1 MPEHD
6 FLNPYKNQNPGDIKI
21 IDTADKNISAASPAP
36 KKAVSEKVK
45 TETLPAAEAS
55 TYLFPHLSYLIL
67 CMFPKISI
75 PKRISEN
82 NVLF

>member
-45 TETLPAAEAS
+45 NRNSAGSRSKYILVS
-55 TYLFPHLSYLIL
+55 TFG
-67 CMFPKISI
+67 
-75 PKRISEN
+75 
-82 NVLF
+82 VT